1 MPNVT
6 GDDDARSDRLIRG
19 LLDSG
24 MDIAGGAMGGALGF
38 LAGGPMDAAL
48 LAGGGVVAAGVLRH
62 VGTEVSERL
71 LGPREKAR
79 IGGVL
84 AIAAA
89 EIGQRLRNGDSL
101 RSDDF
106 FEAKAR
112 SCSDAEEVAESV
124 LLKSQR
130 EPEERKLP
138 YMGYLLAAVS
148 FDDQVSVELA
158 HQITK
163 IAEQLTYRQL
173 CILKLAVMNN
183 AFGLREGNYREDAS
197 FSMDLLQVL
206 YECLDLYIRGLVSF
220 GGTVAFGPSDVA
232 PGKMAIQ
239 GLGSE
244 IFNLMKLANIPGK
257 DVTPVAAQ
265 LK

>member
-1 MPNVT
+1 MSGLT
-6 GDDDARSDRLIRG
+6 ARDDKESDTLIRG

-24 MDIAGGAMGGALGF
+24 MDIAGGAVGGALGF
-38 LAGGPMDAAL
+38 LAGGPMEAAL
-48 LAGGGVVAAGVLRH
+48 LAGGGVVAAGVLKH

-89 EIGQRLRNGDSL
+89 EIEQRLRTGDVL
-101 RSDDF
+101 RDDGF
-106 FEAKAR
+106 FRPAGKRR
-112 SCSDAEEVAESV
+112 SAAEEVAESV

-148 FDDQVSVELA
+148 FDDQVSAELA
-158 HQITK
+158 HQMTK

-173 CILKLAVMNN
+173 CLLKLAVVKG
-183 AFGLREGNYREDAS
+183 ALELREDDYRGESS
-197 FSMDLLQVL
+197 FPRDLMQVL
-206 YECLDLYIRGLVSF
+206 YECLDLYVRGLISF
-220 GGTVAFGPSDVA
+220 GGSVAFGPTDVA
-232 PGKMAIQ
+232 PGRMTVQ
-239 GLGSE
+239 GLGAE
-244 IFNLMKLANIPGK
+244 IFNLMKLKVIPAQ
-257 DVTPVAAQ
+257 DVMIVAAQ